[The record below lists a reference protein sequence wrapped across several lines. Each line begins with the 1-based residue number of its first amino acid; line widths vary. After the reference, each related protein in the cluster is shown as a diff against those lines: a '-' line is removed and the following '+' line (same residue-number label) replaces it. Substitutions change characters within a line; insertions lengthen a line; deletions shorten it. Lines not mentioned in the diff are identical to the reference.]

1 MATRYDVLRAAGR
14 YDGSETAR
22 ADVMATLKK
31 HGHDVKSSDAWCTM
45 TMMAIFYDA
54 GAIDL
59 IGGYAQV
66 SGTLRTQAK
75 KKGIWHDGSKGI
87 MPADIVVFGR
97 NGKPNHTELAVG
109 ADLDISGNYNGGCSR
124 RKRSSHSSDILGYVR
139 PKYAEAELD
148 NLGVTILACETIL
161 GTYGSGKVRLDQL
174 GAFGA
179 ANAEA
184 IQAEVDRVWDD
195 TSKTVFDLAVY
206 CIADMAGKGS
216 YREKRGGLWA
226 DSVQAKINDIHAM
239 AGRSIEQTAED
250 VLADRYGTGAV
261 RRRLLAFN
269 GYDADKVQT
278 AVNKALQKPSEPSG
292 ATLISLFR
300 GKARPTKDVDG
311 LQGNCFIFK
320 AGGYALIVDTM
331 ASGAVDKIL
340 AEIKDCKIIDIYL
353 SHFHSDHTGN
363 AAALLKTGKIRRCYV
378 QRRDTVHKDYQAR
391 YDSIVS
397 NCKMYDTDVIVL
409 RQDSV
414 FDCGSIRGAVLF
426 QQIKADS
433 VNMRSLCT
441 LFAVNGKSILY
452 CGDHHTGTKESAF
465 RLDRHVDIYLSAHHG
480 LYTGDKE
487 AFIKEIT
494 PDWII
499 RNGWKSWPLGTIEQ
513 DPKTKAA
520 DKVYQKYGNL
530 LPADICGRIQLD
542 ICTDGTINARAEKGM
557 KGTTISTKNGKKT
570 VHTCEKCRFR
580 RVRSMGEG

>member
-1 MATRYDVLRAAGR
+1 MATRYDVLRAAGK
-14 YDGSETAR
+14 YDGSPTAHE
-22 ADVMATLKK
+22 DVIATLKK
-31 HGHDVKSSDAWCTM
+31 HGHNVKASDAWCTE
-45 TMMAIFYDA
+45 TIMAIFYDA

-87 MPADIVVFGR
+87 LPGDIVVFGR

-109 ADLDISGNYNGGCSR
+109 ADLDLSGNYNDGCSR
-124 RKRSSHSSDILGYVR
+124 RKVSGRTIIGYVR
-139 PKYAEAELD
+139 PKYAETELD
-148 NLGVTILACETIL
+148 NLGVTILASETIL

-179 ANAEA
+179 KNAVA
-184 IQAEVDRVWDD
+184 IQDEVDRVWDD
-195 TSKTVFDLAVY
+195 TDKTVSDLAVY
-206 CIADMAGKGS
+206 CIADMAGRDK
-216 YREKRGGLWA
+216 YRKKRLGLWA
-226 DSVQAKINDIHAM
+226 DSVQAKINDIHAL
-239 AGRSIEQTAED
+239 AGKSIEQAAED
-250 VLADRYGTGAV
+250 VLVDKYGTGAV

-269 GYDADKVQT
+269 GYDAEKVQE
-278 AVNKALQKPSEPSG
+278 AVNKALQMPSEPSG
-292 ATLISLFR
+292 AMLISLFR
-300 GKARPTKDVDG
+300 DKGRPTKDVDG
-311 LQGNCFIFK
+311 LQGNCFIIK
-320 AGGYALIVDTM
+320 QAGYALVVDTM

-340 AEIKDCKIIDIYL
+340 AEIKSCKTVDLYL
-353 SHFHSDHTGN
+353 SHMHSDHTGN

-397 NCKMYDTDVIVL
+397 NCKKYGTDVIVL

-414 FDCGSIRGAVLF
+414 FDCGGIRGAVLF

-441 LFAVNGKSILY
+441 LFAMDGKSILY

-465 RLDRHVDIYLSAHHG
+465 RLDRHVDVYLSAHHG

-487 AFIKEIT
+487 DFIKEIT

-520 DKVYQKYGNL
+520 DKIYQKYGNL

-542 ICTDGTINARAEKGM
+542 ICADGTINAHAEKGM
-557 KGTTISTKNGKKT
+557 KGTTISTKAGKKT
-570 VHTCEKCRFR
+570 VHTCEKCDFH